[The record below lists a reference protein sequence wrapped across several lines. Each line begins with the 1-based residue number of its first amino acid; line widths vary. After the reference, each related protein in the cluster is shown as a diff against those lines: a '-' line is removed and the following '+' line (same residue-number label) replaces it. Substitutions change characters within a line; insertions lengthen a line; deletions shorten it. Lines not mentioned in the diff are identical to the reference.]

1 MGYVGEPGTLQ
12 LGPQLIAQHRNAA
25 EEPWEEMTGNTT
37 LKRYFRTAKAT
48 AMPEPEAN
56 VPKTGDESNVILWS
70 VLAAVSMLGMMALVR
85 KRKEA

>member
-1 MGYVGEPGTLQ
+1 
-12 LGPQLIAQHRNAA
+12 
-25 EEPWEEMTGNTT
+25 
-37 LKRYFRTAKAT
+37 
-48 AMPEPEAN
+48 MPKPEVS